1 MALRAQVATEPALP
15 RRRHV
20 RFWFG
25 IGMLAILVCAALL
38 SLPFNSA
45 VYGQDITARLVG
57 PSVGHLF
64 GTDSLGRDVLARTIA
79 GLRIS
84 LEISLVSVLIGCGC
98 GLLIGAISGYYGGVL
113 DALLMRVTDAVLAVP
128 VVLLAISVIAVVG
141 GGLVNL
147 IAVIALTQWMLYART
162 ARGETLVIKR
172 EPYVIAARSLG
183 AKDSHIIVTHVL
195 PQLLP
200 TTLVLATLGVSEAVL
215 LEAGLSFLGL
225 GIQPPD
231 PSLGSLL
238 AEGQQYIVRAPWL
251 AIFPGVVIFL
261 VVLAINSCG
270 DGFRTV
276 LDRKR

>member
-1 MALRAQVATEPALP
+1 MAAATQVIAEPRLP

-25 IGMLAILVCAALL
+25 VVMLAVLVVAALL
-38 SLPFNSA
+38 SLPFESSA
-45 VYGQDITARLVG
+45 YRQDITSRLVG
-57 PSVGHLF
+57 PSMQHLF

-79 GLRIS
+79 GLRVS
-84 LEISLVSVLIGCGC
+84 LEISLVSVLIGCGF
-98 GLLIGAISGYYGGVL
+98 GLLIGAISGYFGGVL
-113 DALLMRVTDAVLAVP
+113 DSVLMRVTDAVLAVP

-162 ARGETLVIKR
+162 ARGEALVIKR
-172 EPYVIAARSLG
+172 EPYVVAARSLG
-183 AKDSHIIVTHVL
+183 GKNSHIIVRHVL

-276 LDRKR
+276 LDRNR